1 MRVLTAATISL
12 MALAATATGT
22 APARAAVP
30 LAGAASPLVADVRCL
45 LTMAAFGG
53 AKERQQAAQVGVY
66 FFVGRISARAPG
78 LDLGAALRAEAPK
91 LGPQELQVELRRCGT
106 IVESQSTALQTAMSS
121 LGGKRAPGPATGA
134 ASAPPSA
141 PTPPAPAA
149 PPAPR

>member
-1 MRVLTAATISL
+1 MRVLTAATIL
-12 MALAATATGT
+12 VMALAATA
-22 APARAAVP
+22 PARAASP
-30 LAGAASPLVADVRCL
+30 PPAAAPALVADVRCL

-106 IVESQSTALQTAMSS
+106 IVESQSTALQTAMST
-121 LGGKRAPGPATGA
+121 LGGKRAAAPAAPAT
-134 ASAPPSA
+134 APA
-141 PTPPAPAA
+141 PATPAA
-149 PPAPR
+149 PPAPAVPAAPH

>member
-1 MRVLTAATISL
+1 MRVLTAATIS
-12 MALAATATGT
+12 ALA
-22 APARAAVP
+22 
-30 LAGAASPLVADVRCL
+30 LAGAAPTHAATPLPAAPSVLVADVRCL

-106 IVESQSTALQTAMSS
+106 IVESQSTALQTAMST
-121 LGGKRAPGPATGA
+121 LGGKRAPGPATGPA
-134 ASAPPSA
+134 AAPSPA
-141 PTPPAPAA
+141 TPPAPAA